1 MVVLFL
7 IHITTTTTTT
17 TETPGY
23 ASQANLVF
31 LSKVI
36 RLGNSD
42 YVDYY
47 FCCNVIGEYID
58 WQYNN
63 VPLHAFLAG
72 RIYNP
77 VVNSG
82 PGFDYIITL
91 LSSIPD
97 SDNSRQA
104 HFSSVMVLSFRGSN
118 DPNGFTVQCSSHAS
132 FTVHAMDG
140 NTAVEPVGDDRRRN
154 NGSLVFDY
162 VLSRKIVTSRSKT
175 HIFICGVS
183 SNLQFLQMGD
193 RTIGFSRHDSIGGVK
208 NVFSPDSNTVD
219 IQGIL
224 IDRDQFQTTTLLLVS
239 DDSDVIT
246 VSCFYD
252 EGHFESLSSN
262 NTSSNISS
270 TPTESMPLSNI
281 GSISG
286 IKSISDLDSMHT
298 MTSSI
303 EEALNVNLPASV
315 SLLLMSSPTSILKNT
330 GEL

>member
-1 MVVLFL
+1 M
-7 IHITTTTTTT
+7 
-17 TETPGY
+17 
-23 ASQANLVF
+23 
-31 LSKVI
+31 
-36 RLGNSD
+36 GNSD

-47 FCCNVIGEYID
+47 FCCSVIGEYID
-58 WQYNN
+58 WQYND
-63 VPLHAFLAG
+63 VPLNGFLAG
-72 RIYNP
+72 RVSDP

-91 LSSIPD
+91 LSSTPD
-97 SDNSRQA
+97 SSNSRQA
-104 HFSSVMVLSFRGSN
+104 HLSSVMVLSFRDSN
-118 DPNGFTVQCSSHAS
+118 DPNRFTVQCSSHAN
-132 FTVHAMDG
+132 FTVHAMG
-140 NTAVEPVGDDRRRN
+140 SNTAVEHVGDDRRSN
-154 NGSLVFDY
+154 NGSLTFDY
-162 VLSRKIVTSRSKT
+162 VLSQKIVTSRSKT

-183 SNLQFLQMGD
+183 SNLQFLQTGD

-224 IDRDQFQTTTLLLVS
+224 IDRDQFQITTLLLVS

-252 EGHFESLSSN
+252 EHHFKSLSSY
-262 NTSSNISS
+262 ISS

-286 IKSISDLDSMHT
+286 IKSISDLDSMHA

-315 SLLLMSSPTSILKNT
+315 SLLPMSSPMSILKNT